1 MNKYLIKQ
9 STFSLFAVFLSIVLF
24 TSMTEINA
32 QKKTADNSACLG
44 CHDDPTITMTRGR
57 KEVSLNVK
65 SFTLPRSVHGSLK
78 CQDCHKGF
86 DPDNVPHMDKIQP
99 VNCMN
104 CHTDAFEKHKF
115 HPQMKK
121 NLTNGSPNGN
131 CKGCHGYHD
140 VTSPKNPNS
149 KTSYFNSTQYCGNC
163 HKLEKDLHMVSQ
175 HSIEL
180 KKNDPNAPTC
190 IYCHRYPITPGNTK
204 FKKVELKLNQEK
216 LCASCHI
223 KNAQNSFSRSLID
236 YDKSV
241 HGMAIRKGK
250 NAAICVDC
258 HGSHDLKK
266 ASDPKSSVNRL
277 RIPEVCGKCHIS
289 IAMEY
294 STSIHGITLKKGNPD
309 SPGCTYCH
317 GEHAIRPQ
325 AKVDQ
330 KIITDNQMSFNT
342 MVTNK
347 MLYCVECHTNEAMM
361 KKYNILTVS
370 KAHDWLPNK
379 GAHWETVRCVDC
391 HSSYDPP
398 KLSHNILPP
407 DKTIKKC
414 EECHSKNSI
423 LMSVLYK
430 HEKEKSREKLGFING
445 TVLSDAYVV
454 GTTRNIYLDI
464 LSFSLLGLTVAGLGL
479 HGLLRWYFRK
489 GALKVE
495 KKHEDIGD
503 ARENE
508 KD

>member
-1 MNKYLIKQ
+1 MKYLMKKSSFAILAFVL
-9 STFSLFAVFLSIVLF
+9 SASLFFASDLI
-24 TSMTEINA
+24 TA
-32 QKKTADNSACLG
+32 PKKTADNSACLG
-44 CHDDPTITMTRGR
+44 CHEDPSITMTKG
-57 KEVSLNVK
+57 KKTISLTVK
-65 SFTLPRSVHGSLK
+65 NFTLPRSVHGSLK
-78 CQDCHKGF
+78 CQECHKGF

-99 VNCMN
+99 VDCMS
-104 CHTDAFEKHKF
+104 CHTDAAVKHKF

-121 NLTNGSPNGN
+121 NIGNGSPNGN

-140 VTSPKNPNS
+140 VSSYKNPSS
-149 KTSYFNSTQYCGNC
+149 KTSYYNSTQFCGNC
-163 HKLEKDLHMVSQ
+163 HKAEKDLHMASQ
-175 HSIEL
+175 HSVEL
-180 KKNDPNAPTC
+180 SKFDPNAPTC
-190 IYCHRYPITPGNTK
+190 IYCHRYPITKGNTAYNRIQL
-204 FKKVELKLNQEK
+204 KVNQEK
-216 LCASCHI
+216 MCVTCHI
-223 KNAQNSFSRSLID
+223 KNAQNNFSKALID
-236 YDKSV
+236 YEKSV
-241 HGMAIRKGK
+241 HGTAIRNGK
-250 NAAICVDC
+250 NAAVCVDC

-266 ASDPKSSVNRL
+266 ASDPYSSVNRQ

-289 IAMEY
+289 IAQEY
-294 STSIHGITLKKGNPD
+294 STSIHGISLKKGNPD

-330 KIITDNQMSFNT
+330 RIIQANEMNFDK
-342 MVTNK
+342 MVSNK
-347 MLYCVECHTNEAMM
+347 MLYCVECHTNESMM
-361 KKYNILTVS
+361 KKYNISTVA

-379 GAHWETVRCVDC
+379 VAHWETVRCVDC

-454 GTTRNIYLDI
+454 GTTRNVYLDVLSLSI
-464 LSFSLLGLTVAGLGL
+464 LGMTLGGIGL

-489 GALKVE
+489 GTPKLEHQKEDTAE
-495 KKHEDIGD
+495 NTDKKED
-503 ARENE
+503 
-508 KD
+508 